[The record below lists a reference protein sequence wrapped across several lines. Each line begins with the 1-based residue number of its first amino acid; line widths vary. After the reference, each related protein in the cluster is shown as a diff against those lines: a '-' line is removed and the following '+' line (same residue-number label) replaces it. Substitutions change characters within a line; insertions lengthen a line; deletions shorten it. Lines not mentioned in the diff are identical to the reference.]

1 MNIEI
6 KSSLEPGWW
15 DVKFP
20 FDRALVNVMHRVQS
34 HRWNSA
40 TKTWSISDSQATV
53 EQLLSSLYETKIFNL
68 DENQELSP
76 KNTKADLREKYRAA
90 LLTRHYSQRT
100 VNIYCAWLDRIFRH
114 LGTKDPRS
122 ITTFDVNQFLSNLA
136 TKDHVSA
143 STQNQALAAILFFFR
158 NVLDKDLE
166 LMKNL
171 IRAKKPLRLPVV
183 LSITEIKQIFD
194 YMSGDKLL
202 VARLLYG
209 TGMRLQECLQLRIQD
224 IDFEQNQIFIHR
236 GKGNKDRRTMLP
248 ATLKSE
254 LKKHLEDVKAL
265 HLQDLSDGFGE
276 VPLPDALALKYP
288 AASKGWGWQWVF
300 PQANRWVD
308 VPTGRQG
315 RYYMDPSLMQRA
327 FHQALL
333 KAGIPKKASCHTLR
347 HSFATHLIQKGAD
360 IRTVQELLGHS
371 DVKTTQI
378 YTHVLNSG
386 PFGLQSPADLM

>member
-6 KSSLEPGWW
+6 KSSSEPGRWE
-15 DVKFP
+15 VRFP
-20 FDRALVNVMHRVQS
+20 FDRALVNVMHRVPS
-34 HRWNSA
+34 NHWNPA
-40 TKTWSISDSQATV
+40 TKTWSISDSQASID
-53 EQLLSSLYETKIFNL
+53 QLLSSLYETKIFNF
-68 DENQELSP
+68 DENQKLSP
-76 KNTKADLREKYRAA
+76 EDTKADLRKKYSTA
-90 LLTRHYSQRT
+90 LLARHYSQRT
-100 VNIYCAWLDRIFRH
+100 VNIYCAWLDRLFRH

-122 ITTFDVNQFLSNLA
+122 VTTFDVNQFLSNLA
-136 TKDHVSA
+136 TKDYVSA

-171 IRAKKPLRLPVV
+171 IRAKKSLRLPVV
-183 LSITEIKQIFD
+183 LSITEIKQIYD
-194 YMSGDKLL
+194 YMTGDKLL

-248 ATLKSE
+248 ATLKGE
-254 LKKHLEDVKAL
+254 LKKHLDVVKAQ

-288 AASKGWGWQWVF
+288 AASKAWSWQWVF

-308 VPTGRQG
+308 AQTGKQG

-333 KAGIPKKASCHTLR
+333 NAGIPKKASCHTLR